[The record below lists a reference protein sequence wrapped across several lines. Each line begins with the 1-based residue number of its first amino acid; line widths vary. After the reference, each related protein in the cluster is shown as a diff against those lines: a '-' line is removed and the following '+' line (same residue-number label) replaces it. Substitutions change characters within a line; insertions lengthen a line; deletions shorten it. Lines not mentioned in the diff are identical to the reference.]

1 MVKRVLALS
10 PLLAFAIG
18 CGSGPKL
25 VPVTG
30 VVTLNGKPLGGA
42 VIQFLPDPA
51 TGEVYTAEDLTGPE
65 GNYKAQTKGRSGVV
79 PGKYRVVVTK
89 DMTPPPPA
97 AISEQ
102 FKDDPFMA
110 NLSARG
116 PEVGK
121 TAKKDTGVSKLEG
134 EFSREI
140 PPEGGQFDFDV
151 KATSKAAAKGA
162 AAP

>member
-25 VPVTG
+25 VPVSG
-30 VVTLNGKPLGGA
+30 VVTLNGKPLGEA

-51 TGEVYTAEDLTGPE
+51 TADSLPADDVTGPE
-65 GNYKAQTKGRSGVV
+65 GNYKAQSKGRSGVV
-79 PGKYRVVVTK
+79 PGKYRVVITK
-89 DMTPPPPA
+89 VNTPIPPA
-97 AISEQ
+97 VSEQ

-110 NLSARG
+110 ELSSR
-116 PEVGK
+116 PPDVGK
-121 TAKKDTGVSKLEG
+121 AAKKAADGTKIE
-134 EFSREI
+134 EAFSREI
-140 PPEGGQFDFDV
+140 PPEGGVFDFDV
-151 KATSKAAAKGA
+151 KATSKAAAKSA

>member
-1 MVKRVLALS
+1 MVKRVLALT

-30 VVTLNGKPLGGA
+30 VVTLNGKPLGEA

-51 TGEVYTAEDLTGPE
+51 TEDTYPADDITGPE
-65 GNYKAQTKGRSGVV
+65 GNYKAQTNGRSGVV

-89 DMTPPPPA
+89 VITPPPA
-97 AISEQ
+97 AVSEQ

-110 NLSARG
+110 ELSSR
-116 PEVGK
+116 PPDVGK
-121 TAKKDTGVSKLEG
+121 TAKKAADNKVQG

-140 PPEGGQFDFDV
+140 PPEGGEFDFDV
-151 KATSKAAAKGA
+151 KATSKAAAKEA
-162 AAP
+162 SAP